1 MGAVRRSFTLDEERD
16 AALLAWLDAQ
26 ANTSEAIRAAL
37 RAAFDAQATGDGA
50 TLADVVRA
58 IEGLGQRLAGLQIA
72 PTGAATPQAGEDPE
86 LAAALDA
93 LGV

>member
-1 MGAVRRSFTLDEERD
+1 MATIRRSFTLDSERD

-26 ANTSEAIRAAL
+26 PNVSEAIRAAL
-37 RAAFDAQATGDGA
+37 GTAYAGQGRAA

-58 IEGLGQRLAGLQIA
+58 IEGLGARLAGLQA
-72 PTGAATPQAGEDPE
+72 TGAPVVEEDPA

-93 LGV
+93 LGA